1 MSYTTWGKQFRDAM
15 NVDGGNLDD
24 ATTLDYIMHFFTF
37 GWKVMLFEKK
47 TVVYFIN
54 C

>member
-1 MSYTTWGKQFRDAM
+1 M

-37 GWKVMLFEKK
+37 GWKVILFEKK
-47 TVVYFIN
+47 PVIYLIN
-54 C
+54 S